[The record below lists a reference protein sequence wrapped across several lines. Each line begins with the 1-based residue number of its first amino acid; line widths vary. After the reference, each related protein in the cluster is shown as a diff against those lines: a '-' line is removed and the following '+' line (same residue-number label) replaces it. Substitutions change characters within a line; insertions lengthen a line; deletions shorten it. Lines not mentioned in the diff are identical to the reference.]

1 MKQLTGVLLLFFL
14 AVGVVSAQTAP
25 TTAIPPQH
33 QATTAQAAHF
43 DVEAA
48 TNAYM
53 AELSPAQRARSDA
66 YFEGGYWL
74 ILWDL
79 LVALGVAW
87 LLLGTRLSVRM
98 RNLAERITR
107 LRWLQ
112 TGIYVVMYIVL
123 TTLITLP
130 WNLYEGYFREHQ
142 YGLSNLTLGGW
153 FGEQAKGL
161 MVGLILGT
169 VALVVIYAVIRKATR
184 TWWLWGAGV
193 ALVFMIFVATIAPV
207 YIAPLFTPTSRCP
220 TAR

>member
-1 MKQLTGVLLLFFL
+1 MNKLLGVLLFAFL
-14 AVGVVSAQTAP
+14 AVGVVRAQVAP
-25 TTAIPPQH
+25 VSTHAPAV
-33 QATTAQAAHF
+33 QATVVHAPPL

-53 AELSPAQRARSDA
+53 AELTPAQRARSDA

-87 LLLGTRLSVRM
+87 LLLGTRLSARM

-112 TGIYVVMYIVL
+112 TAIYVVMYIVL

-161 MVGLILGT
+161 LVGLILGT
-169 VALVVIYAVIRKATR
+169 IALVVIY
-184 TWWLWGAGV
+184 
-193 ALVFMIFVATIAPV
+193 
-207 YIAPLFTPTSRCP
+207 
-220 TAR
+220 